1 MVAAMIAF
9 EFAGTPTTAIL
20 PTKILRGRLFGMKG
34 FLGVVRVIQNR
45 RNGLAKQSFDLS

>member
-1 MVAAMIAF
+1 MLAAMIAF
-9 EFAGTPTTAIL
+9 EFAGTPTATIL
-20 PTKILRGRLFGMKG
+20 PAKILRGRLFGMTG